1 MLQRAPQHGASN
13 LRVATVNCLDSLE
26 QQFFDVIIIPASLL
40 SFPSLAFVLLGK
52 KGYTMLMAMVFI
64 DYTHLYYTAIA
75 KTGVPPTRSG
85 KFVQIRHRSTEYLVF
100 SPKEFTKYHA
110 NIVERFCLDKGIE
123 GGYDSGGKRYA
134 IADRAW
140 IVAGG
145 GKYEID
151 TNKKTIKLYDNSMAY
166 GKFVIPGLRE
176 KILFLPEFYVFTVRI
191 E

>member
-1 MLQRAPQHGASN
+1 M
-13 LRVATVNCLDSLE
+13 E
-26 QQFFDVIIIPASLL
+26 I
-40 SFPSLAFVLLGK
+40 
-52 KGYTMLMAMVFI
+52 VFI

-75 KTGVPPTRSG
+75 KTGVPPARSG
-85 KFVQIRHRSTEYLVF
+85 KFVLIRHGSTEYLVF

-123 GGYDSGGKRYA
+123 GSYDSGGKSYD
-134 IADRAW
+134 ISDRAW

-151 TNKKTIKLYDNSMAY
+151 TGKKTIKLFDNSMAY
-166 GKFVIPGLRE
+166 GKFHIAGMRE
-176 KILFLPEFYVFTVRI
+176 KILSLPEFYVFDVHI

>member
-1 MLQRAPQHGASN
+1 M
-13 LRVATVNCLDSLE
+13 AT
-26 QQFFDVIIIPASLL
+26 
-40 SFPSLAFVLLGK
+40 
-52 KGYTMLMAMVFI
+52 VFI
-64 DYTHLYYTAIA
+64 DYTHLYYTAKA

-85 KFVQIRHRSTEYLVF
+85 KFVLIQHGSTEYLVF

-123 GGYDSGGKRYA
+123 GGYDSGGKSYD
-134 IADRAW
+134 ISDRAW

-151 TNKKTIKLYDNSMAY
+151 TDKKTIKLFDNSMAY
-166 GKFVIPGLRE
+166 GKFHIPGMRE
-176 KILFLPEFYVFTVRI
+176 KILSLPEFYVFDVRV

>member
-1 MLQRAPQHGASN
+1 
-13 LRVATVNCLDSLE
+13 
-26 QQFFDVIIIPASLL
+26 
-40 SFPSLAFVLLGK
+40 
-52 KGYTMLMAMVFI
+52 MAIVFI
-64 DYTHLYYTAIA
+64 DYTHLYYMAIA
-75 KTGVPPTRSG
+75 RTGIPPARSG
-85 KFVQIRHRSTEYLVF
+85 KFVQIRHGSTEYLVF

-123 GGYDSGGKRYA
+123 GGYDSGGKRYD
-134 IADRAW
+134 ISDRAW

-166 GKFVIPGLRE
+166 GKFDIQGLRE
-176 KILFLPEFYVFTVRI
+176 KMLTLPELSVFTVRI

>member
-1 MLQRAPQHGASN
+1 M
-13 LRVATVNCLDSLE
+13 T
-26 QQFFDVIIIPASLL
+26 F
-40 SFPSLAFVLLGK
+40 
-52 KGYTMLMAMVFI
+52 VFI

-75 KTGVPPTRSG
+75 KTGIPPARNG
-85 KFVQIRHRSTEYLVF
+85 KFVQIQYGSMEYLIL

-123 GGYDSGGKRYA
+123 GDYDSGGKRYD
-134 IADRAW
+134 IFDHAW

-151 TNKKTIKLYDNSMAY
+151 TDKKTVKLYDDSMAY
-166 GKFVIPGLRE
+166 GKFDISGLTE
-176 KILFLPEFYVFTVRI
+176 KLLSLPEFHGFTVRI